1 METEEAFLEE
11 ELLNVEV
18 EIQSVQGAYYAHH
31 SFLFFSSEA
40 LFFFFFPVSF
50 CCILLCYFGLIIE
63 VPSFHLKPNSPTI
76 MINQKE

>member
-18 EIQSVQGAYYAHH
+18 EIQSVQGAYYVHP

-40 LFFFFFPVSF
+40 LNFFFSVPF
-50 CCILLCYFGLIIE
+50 CCILLCYFRLIIE
-63 VPSFHLKPNSPTI
+63 VPSFT
-76 MINQKE
+76 